1 MKRMFIKIVSL
12 VLTLLLVL
20 TAFSACNSKPAE
32 PSTDEIVNAAV
43 QAALDA
49 VATTASV
56 TIDADGKQVTLEDAS
71 GKTVG
76 QLLEQAGIDLNE
88 GDLLTISPD
97 QVFASDMTF
106 LVLRFCTVTIIVE
119 ETGSDYTATILG
131 GTVADAL
138 ADANI
143 TLEEYHT
150 VNYELDQ
157 LLQNGMEIIISGEEP
172 PEETEATEAT
182 EPEKSY
188 SGGSSGGG
196 SSGGSSSSSSSGGSS
211 SSSGSSGNSGNSGS
225 SGNSGNSGSG
235 GNSGGS
241 GSEDSKPEVETKPQ
255 KTVVSVQYYDD
266 CDGSGHGVKVI
277 TYSDGTQEEVPY

>member
-1 MKRMFIKIVSL
+1 MKRMFIKTVAL
-12 VLTLLLVL
+12 VLTLLTVL

-56 TIDADGKQVTLEDAS
+56 TIEADGKQVTLEDAS
-71 GKTVG
+71 GKTLR
-76 QLLEQAGIDLNE
+76 QLLEQAGVILNE
-88 GDLLTISPD
+88 GDLLTLSPD
-97 QVFASDMTF
+97 QVFAGDMT
-106 LVLRFCTVTIIVE
+106 LQVLRYCTVTVTVE
-119 ETGSDYTATILG
+119 ETGADYTVALLG

-138 ADANI
+138 ADAGI

-150 VNYELDQ
+150 VNFAQDQ
-157 LLQNGMEIIISGEEP
+157 LLENGMEIIVSGEEP
-172 PEETEATEAT
+172 PEETEATE
-182 EPEKSY
+182 PEKSY
-188 SGGSSGGG
+188 TGGG
-196 SSGGSSSSSSSGGSS
+196 SSGGSSSG
-211 SSSGSSGNSGNSGS
+211 GNSGS
-225 SGNSGNSGSG
+225 SSSG
-235 GNSGGS
+235 
-241 GSEDSKPEVETKPQ
+241 DSKPETETKPQ